1 MNNYARQPNF
11 KIRLEVHLIIRQV
24 CRALW
29 AAGVPAINYG
39 AGGAGG
45 GMAKAARPILTFC
58 DRKLHIEK
66 TVIQTLLTRL

>member
-1 MNNYARQPNF
+1 MCRGVQT
-11 KIRLEVHLIIRQV
+11 IIRQV

-45 GMAKAARPILTFC
+45 GMGKAVRPVLKFC
-58 DRKLHIEK
+58 HRKLHVEK
-66 TVIQTLLTRL
+66 TVIKTPFTRF